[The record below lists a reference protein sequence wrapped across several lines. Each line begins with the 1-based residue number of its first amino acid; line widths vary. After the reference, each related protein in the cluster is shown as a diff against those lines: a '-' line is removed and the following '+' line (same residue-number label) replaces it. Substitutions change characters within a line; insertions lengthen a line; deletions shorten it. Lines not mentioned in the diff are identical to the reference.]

1 MAVKLL
7 ILDLD
12 GTLFDT
18 RADIVNAVN
27 LARRSFGLEPLP
39 FERVV
44 AMVGNG
50 VRVLAERAFRDSEIN
65 ADQVVERIMEF
76 YGPHAADTAEL
87 YPTVRETLPLLYPIL
102 AIVSNKPKQLVDSL
116 LRKSSIEHYFDFVA
130 GGDTFDQLKPDPMA
144 VNFLAQKY
152 KVKPEEVLIVGDH
165 SPDIEMA
172 KAAGARSVYCNYGF
186 FGKDTQGADFTVDQF
201 SELPGIIKTLEK
213 GRAET
218 SEKRPRPQT
227 GERHSRS
234 DDGRR
239 NHGART
245 GGRRPGTGD
254 RPQAG
259 DRRPPRR

>member
-1 MAVKLL
+1 MAVKLI

-27 LARRSFGLEPLP
+27 LARRSYGLDPLP

-50 VRVLAERAFRDSEIN
+50 VRVLAERAFRDSEID
-65 ADQVVERIMEF
+65 AEQVVERIMEF

-116 LRKSSIEHYFDFVA
+116 LHKSSIEHYFDFVA
-130 GGDTFDQLKPDPMA
+130 GGDTFERLKPDPMA
-144 VNFLAQKY
+144 VAFLAQKY
-152 KVKPEEVLIVGDH
+152 KVRPEEILIVGDH
-165 SPDIEMA
+165 TPDIEMA

-201 SELPGIIKTLEK
+201 SELPGIIKGLEK
-213 GRAET
+213 NRPET
-218 SEKRPRPQT
+218 AEKRPRPHT
-227 GERHSRS
+227 AERHPRA
-234 DDGRR
+234 DGERR
-239 NHGART
+239 NHGPRASN
-245 GGRRPGTGD
+245 RRPGAGD